1 MRLRKIKLS
10 GFKSFVDPVT
20 IPVSANLVGVVGP
33 NGCGK
38 SNIID
43 AVRWVMGE
51 SSAKNLRGDSMSD
64 VIFSGSSTRKP
75 VGRAAVELVFD
86 NSEGRAPGPYAT
98 HAEISIRREAG
109 RDGESEYFLN
119 RVRCRRR
126 DIMDLFLGTGVGA
139 RAYAIIEQGTV
150 TRIIESKPED
160 LRTLFDEAAGVSK
173 YKERRRDTE
182 NRMRHTRENLDR
194 VDDVRR
200 ELEGQLARLQRQ
212 SKAAIRYQELKQEE
226 RRLRGELLA
235 VRLRE
240 TDLLVSEQ
248 AALLTRKET
257 DLEGALA
264 HQRAAEAALERLRAE
279 EIEARERAHELDG
292 HLRAIG
298 AEVARLE
305 QEIGHVRTERE
316 QRLKDQDL
324 IDRDLRQ
331 IEETL
336 AQDTAARTAL
346 QERIEDRAFTAKT
359 AERVRDAASARL
371 REAEHASAQW
381 RERWTRFTAEAAEAE
396 KRLAI
401 ESARTLD
408 LERQIAELSQRI
420 ARLEQEAQTVE
431 EGLQDDGAL
440 LRREVT
446 EQDRLC
452 EALALKLQDLD
463 EASRTCRTRE
473 QELQGRINRLRGEIQ
488 TAEARLASL
497 DELQA
502 AARGERSGEFDVWL
516 AAHAGRER
524 LADVLRVESGWEKA
538 VERVL
543 GADLG
548 AVIADD
554 LGQVAAEG
562 VAAGVRAVV
571 AFAAGEGG
579 ARNVSEGLLGRISTA
594 VDLEGLLA
602 GVQVAESVD
611 EALARRPTLGPG
623 ESIVTRDGLWCG
635 RNWIR
640 FPSADPGLLVRGR
653 EMESLRAGVRI
664 LKEELESLESM
675 FAGVQAQH
683 AGIED
688 QREAERGRLAEL
700 NRERANRHAALG
712 QNEARLTQLVARRD
726 QLAGERESAHERLE
740 RLRGDI
746 GQARTWV
753 SEAHEQAASRQ
764 RERADLEATGAAA
777 EQETIA
783 ARAHERAAAAGMHE
797 IEVEQERMQSE
808 FRSISASI
816 ERLSAQRDVLAARRK
831 DLEEALAAASPEGEL
846 RARIDQ
852 ALAERLRTED
862 IARVAGAQLGEI
874 EGRRQ
879 AEDQVRQREVQ
890 HAAAVRTEVEE
901 ARLRQRELSTK
912 REGLCEQARDLG
924 IDPASYR
931 PDVPDEAGVSA
942 ARTVE
947 MIEGEIGSVLSRV
960 ERLGPINLAAISE
973 HEEHAKRKEFL
984 DSQHADLSQALASL
998 EEAIRK
1004 IDRETRIRFRETFE
1018 RVNAGFQ
1025 SFFPRLF
1032 GGGQAHLELLGD
1044 DMLETGVTVIAR
1056 PPGKRNTTIHL
1067 LSGGE
1072 KALTAVALIFAIFEL
1087 NPAPFCLLDEVDA
1100 PLDDANVERYAQ
1112 TLRAMSERTQLIYV
1126 THNKV
1131 SMETADLLLGVTMSE
1146 PGVSRLVSVDVEQ
1159 AVEMV
1164 TKTRQAGA

>member
-150 TRIIESKPED
+150 TRIIESRPED

-194 VDDVRR
+194 VDDVRQ

-226 RRLRGELLA
+226 RRLRGELIA

-240 TDLLVSEQ
+240 TDLLISEQ
-248 AALLTRKET
+248 ADLLAKKET
-257 DLEGALA
+257 DLEEALA

-279 EIEARERAHELDG
+279 EIEARERAHELDARV
-292 HLRAIG
+292 RAIG

-305 QEIGHVRTERE
+305 QEIGHIRTERE
-316 QRLKDQDL
+316 QRLKDRDL

-336 AQDTAARTAL
+336 AQDAAARAAL
-346 QERIEDRAFTAKT
+346 QENLEDRVLAAKT
-359 AERVRDAASARL
+359 AGRVRDAASARL

-381 RERWTRFTAEAAEAE
+381 REGWTRFTAEAADAE
-396 KRLAI
+396 KHLAI
-401 ESARTLD
+401 ESARMLD
-408 LERQIAELSQRI
+408 LERQSAELSQRI

-431 EGLQDDGAL
+431 EGLRDDGSV

-452 EALALKLQDLD
+452 EALALKLQELD
-463 EASRTCRTRE
+463 EASRACRAQE
-473 QELQGRINRLRGEIQ
+473 QELQGRISGLRGEIQ

-497 DELQA
+497 EELQA
-502 AARGERSGEFDVWL
+502 AARGGRSGEFDVWL

-524 LADVLRVESGWEKA
+524 LADVLRVEPGWEKA

-548 AVIADD
+548 AVITND
-554 LGQVAAEG
+554 LAQIAAEG
-562 VAAGVRAVV
+562 AAAGVRAVV
-571 AFAAGEGG
+571 AFAAGDG
-579 ARNVSEGLLGRISTA
+579 RVRDVPEGLLGRISTA

-602 GVQVAESVD
+602 GVHVADSVD
-611 EALARRPTLGPG
+611 EALVRRSTLGPG
-623 ESIVTRDGLWCG
+623 ESVITRDGLWCG

-653 EMESLRAGVRI
+653 EMESLRTGARTLRG
-664 LKEELESLESM
+664 ELESLESLLSG
-675 FAGVQAQH
+675 AQGQH

-688 QREAERGRLAEL
+688 QREAGRGRLAEL
-700 NRERANRHAALG
+700 NRERANRHSVLG

-726 QLAGERESAHERLE
+726 QLAGERADAHERLE
-740 RLRGDI
+740 GLRGGI
-746 GQARTWV
+746 EQARARV
-753 SEAHEQAASRQ
+753 SGAREQVASRQ
-764 RERADLEATGAAA
+764 RERADLEATGATI
-777 EQETIA
+777 EQEAIA
-783 ARAHERAAAAGMHE
+783 ARAHDRAAAAGMHE

-808 FRSISASI
+808 LRSISGSI
-816 ERLSAQRDVLAARRK
+816 ERLSAQRDVLAARRR
-831 DLEEALAAASPEGEL
+831 DLEEVLAAASPEGEL

-852 ALAERLRTED
+852 ALAERVGAEA
-862 IARVAGAQLGEI
+862 IARAAGTQLGEI

-901 ARLRQRELSTK
+901 VRLRQRELSTK
-912 REGLCEQARDLG
+912 REGLCGQTRELG
-924 IDPASYR
+924 MDPVSFV
-931 PDVPDEAGVSA
+931 PEVPDEAGASA
-942 ARTVE
+942 MRTVD
-947 MIEGEIGSVLSRV
+947 MIEGEIGSVVSRV

-984 DSQHADLSQALASL
+984 DSQHADLSQALTSL
-998 EEAIRK
+998 EEAIHK
-1004 IDRETRIRFRETFE
+1004 IDRETRMRFRETFD